1 MVKVLRVTLLAV
13 LLVPTLALAQVK
25 LGLRAGY
32 SIPAGDAYEQA
43 GFGTFTQKDL
53 VKSVIP
59 LQLDASWRF
68 TPALSAGLYVAY
80 GFGQTGSK
88 LTQMCS
94 TPGSSCTSPT
104 TLAYGVQAAY
114 GFQPGGSI
122 QPWLGLGAGIQQASF
137 KVKGFIYGAIPGV
150 PPVPLM
156 GDLSGTLRGW
166 EGRLE
171 GGVDFRVCSG
181 FAVGPLLTIGFGQY
195 RVEEVSISGL
205 GSVASGGVDSPKT
218 HELFTLGLRGTFD
231 L

>member
-1 MVKVLRVTLLAV
+1 MVKVLRVMLLAV
-13 LLVPTLALAQVK
+13 LLVPTLALAQVT

-43 GFGTFTQKDL
+43 GFATFTQKDL

-80 GFGQTGSK
+80 GFGQTGAK
-88 LTQMCS
+88 LTEMCS
-94 TPGSSCTSPT
+94 TPGGSCSSPT
-104 TLAYGVQAAY
+104 TLAYGLQAAY
-114 GFQPGGSI
+114 GFQTGSVE
-122 QPWLGLGAGIQQASF
+122 PWIGIGAGIQQTSF
-137 KVKGFIYGAIPGV
+137 KVKGFTYGVIPGA

-166 EGRLE
+166 EARLE
-171 GGVDFRVCSG
+171 GGADFRVSS
-181 FAVGPLLTIGFGQY
+181 ALKVGPLLTIGLGQY
-195 RVEEVSISGL
+195 RVQDVSISGL
-205 GSVASGGVDSPKT
+205 GSVAGGGVDSPKT
-218 HELFTLGLRGTFD
+218 HELFTLGLRGTYD